1 MKELLGLPN
10 LITLTRIFVTPL
22 LVSFLLTS
30 GDERAILGVFLFL
43 AASMTDA
50 LDGYLARKHGQVTN
64 VGKLLDPI
72 ADKLLNCAVFIA
84 LVQLGL
90 APAWIVYIIISREI
104 IITALR
110 AKALQKK
117 LIIEASW
124 IGKLKTLAQTCA
136 IVLLMLGRK
145 HLGVYSLLGKAVLW
159 LVLIFAI
166 WSGCA
171 YLVKFLRMDSP
182 KAPVVPADSSSL
194 AKELQHS
201 DK

>member
-1 MKELLGLPN
+1 MRALFALPN

-30 GDERAILGVFLFL
+30 GDERAIMGVFLFL
-43 AASMTDA
+43 GASLTDA
-50 LDGYLARKHGQVTN
+50 LDGYLARKKGQVTN
-64 VGKLLDPI
+64 LGKLLDPI

-84 LVQLGL
+84 LVEMRL

-104 IITALR
+104 LITALR
-110 AKALQKK
+110 AKALRKK

-145 HLGVYSLLGKAVLW
+145 HLGEYSLLGKAALW

-166 WSGCA
+166 WSGTA
-171 YLVKFLRMDSP
+171 YIVKFIRIDNPRTGDSKEKIISQ
-182 KAPVVPADSSSL
+182 KA
-194 AKELQHS
+194 ELQHS
-201 DK
+201 K